1 MKRKILSL
9 VLCGC
14 LVAGMFPAVALAEDS
29 QGTSTATPVVT
40 AETTR
45 ETPTSGQ
52 CGDNLTWNYDEAS
65 KTLTISGTGDMWDYG
80 GPDNYAPWPYASVLH
95 IEDGVT
101 SIGANAFF
109 YCNFTEV
116 VLPDSITS
124 IGNAAFIQCEKLNSI
139 VIPDSVTSIGR
150 LAFDSC
156 ISLNNIELPSGIT
169 SIGESTFGHCSS
181 LSSITIPDSVV
192 SIGEYAFQ
200 RCSALEAIT
209 IPNSVTSIGLRAFDS
224 CIELKRIEIPNSV
237 TSMGNGVFWDCL
249 RLEQVILPNQI
260 TTLSRST
267 FWNCFELTE
276 VTIPSSVESIE
287 ASAFMSCSSLDHI
300 TIPSTV
306 HYIGD
311 RAFSQCYSL
320 TDIVIPSSVNSM
332 GYGAFLE
339 CSNLKEI
346 TLPASVTAIAENTFA
361 NCTSLTTVN
370 FTGTQEQWQAIA
382 IDENGNDALTSATI
396 HYSHG
401 AEVPTPEPTPT
412 PAPTQNPEE
421 TTPPTTGG
429 ETTTP
434 DKVDVTVSGDKA
446 EATVGGVDIVLG
458 NAGKV
463 FEDGT
468 VVTVEKITQGTIYDT
483 VKKALE
489 KVVAKMDN
497 TAIFEF
503 TATKDGK
510 PVQPG
515 GSLSVTFD
523 IPKNLTASNLKMF
536 YVSEDGK
543 YEEVQ
548 ITVDTKANTVTATL
562 THFSTYVLANVA
574 PAANDGNGVPQTG
587 DTSALTLYVC
597 VLAMSMAGLTI
608 LLVNKRRA

>member
-1 MKRKILSL
+1 
-9 VLCGC
+9 
-14 LVAGMFPAVALAEDS
+14 
-29 QGTSTATPVVT
+29 
-40 AETTR
+40 
-45 ETPTSGQ
+45 
-52 CGDNLTWNYDEAS
+52 
-65 KTLTISGTGDMWDYG
+65 
-80 GPDNYAPWPYASVLH
+80 
-95 IEDGVT
+95 
-101 SIGANAFF
+101 
-109 YCNFTEV
+109 
-116 VLPDSITS
+116 
-124 IGNAAFIQCEKLNSI
+124 
-139 VIPDSVTSIGR
+139 
-150 LAFDSC
+150 
-156 ISLNNIELPSGIT
+156 
-169 SIGESTFGHCSS
+169 
-181 LSSITIPDSVV
+181 
-192 SIGEYAFQ
+192 
-200 RCSALEAIT
+200 
-209 IPNSVTSIGLRAFDS
+209 
-224 CIELKRIEIPNSV
+224 
-237 TSMGNGVFWDCL
+237 
-249 RLEQVILPNQI
+249 
-260 TTLSRST
+260 
-267 FWNCFELTE
+267 
-276 VTIPSSVESIE
+276 
-287 ASAFMSCSSLDHI
+287 
-300 TIPSTV
+300 
-306 HYIGD
+306 
-311 RAFSQCYSL
+311 
-320 TDIVIPSSVNSM
+320 M